1 MTELRSILKAY
12 RKNFEEHKWMAL
24 VTVLQVR
31 GSSYRQP
38 GARMLITE
46 DGEIFGS
53 VSGGCLER
61 DLIQQ
66 AKVAFHSKTGIKI
79 KVLQYDTTEDGDEYE
94 ALKSVSLAC
103 QGIIDLSLEIIHAN
117 ERHPFLEKLSSHTA
131 EEKTLKL
138 ATAVSSGIPLLEPQA
153 SISQALQKL
162 NRTSVKT
169 IDGEAYLLEK
179 LDPPKRWVIFG
190 ASHDSVPLAQLGSFL
205 GWHVIVV
212 NCQSSY
218 TVPARFFAG
227 VDELVKCAPAEI
239 SKKVRLNSKTLCA
252 LVTHNYYHDMEI
264 LKQLIQSDVG
274 YIGLLGPKKKG
285 VTILEDLRKE
295 NPKLD
300 LSKLFHL
307 HSPAGLDTGAEDPHG
322 VALSIITEAL
332 AVTSGRTGGFLKDRS
347 GPIHSRDLS

>member
-12 RKNFEEHKWMAL
+12 RKNLEERKWMAL
-24 VTVLQVR
+24 VTVLQVQ

-66 AKVAFHSKTGIKI
+66 AKVLFHSPGQKI

-103 QGIIDLSLEIIHAN
+103 QGIIDLRLEIICAG
-117 ERHPFLEKLSSHTA
+117 ERLPFLETLSKSIE

-138 ATAVSSGIPLLEPQA
+138 ATSVSNGIQLFELPNPV
-153 SISQALQKL
+153 SPALQNL
-162 NRTSVKT
+162 SRTSVK
-169 IDGEAYLLEK
+169 IIHGETYLLEK
-179 LDPPKRWVIFG
+179 LDPPKHWVIFG
-190 ASHDSVPLAQLGSFL
+190 ASHDSVPLAQLGQFL
-205 GWHVIVV
+205 GWHVTVV

-218 TVPARFFAG
+218 TVPDRFFAG
-227 VDELVKCAPAEI
+227 VDKLVKCTPSEI
-239 SKKVRLNSKTLCA
+239 SKQVRLNSRTLCA

-264 LKQLIQSDVG
+264 LKQLIQSDVS

-285 VTILEDLRKE
+285 VNILEDLHKE
-295 NPKLD
+295 NPGLD
-300 LSKLFHL
+300 ISRLFRL

-322 VALSIITEAL
+322 VALSIISEAL
-332 AVTSGRTGGFLKDRS
+332 AVSSGRTGGFLKDRS
-347 GPIHSRDLS
+347 APIHSRELS